1 VKISLVGMRM
11 ANKLKRTGPIREGLD
26 YQDACALMYMVHWL
40 EHPSDYEWMLLEAD
54 EFGYLDD
61 IVIAHGERRL
71 SLIRVLS
78 ARLRDLC

>member
-1 VKISLVGMRM
+1 
-11 ANKLKRTGPIREGLD
+11 
-26 YQDACALMYMVHWL
+26 MYMVHWL